1 MNILFLGYN
10 SFKQFKRGVEN
21 VIDFQSKAYPF
32 KQVYYLYWGKLDDKV
47 SKYNNIICIPVKHVW
62 HWPIMLNLIT
72 YKLIKRGK
80 LFIHSHNPLFS
91 VFLLKQTNLFTVHDG
106 LYYLSKSSKKQF
118 KYIFFILEK
127 VLYKRCRF
135 VHFISEFTKKNS
147 LYGNQ
152 KNFETIPNTSHL
164 EPRAPI
170 IQYQISNDRPYRVLI
185 VKSIEER
192 ARFDLLI
199 NVAELIRNEEI
210 TFIVAGKGPLWEYF
224 NNIIIQKKLTNIRL
238 LGFVEETEL
247 ISLYKQC
254 DLVLMI
260 AEYGEGFGLPII
272 EGYLFNKPV
281 IASNKCAIP
290 EVIKDSIFLFEN
302 NTNAITEKLHFAKN
316 NGLQNF
322 REYYDKEFSNAF
334 ILKRYELLYKKLI

>member
-1 MNILFLGYN
+1 M
-10 SFKQFKRGVEN
+10 
-21 VIDFQSKAYPF
+21 
-32 KQVYYLYWGKLDDKV
+32 
-47 SKYNNIICIPVKHVW
+47 
-62 HWPIMLNLIT
+62 
-72 YKLIKRGK
+72 
-80 LFIHSHNPLFS
+80 
-91 VFLLKQTNLFTVHDG
+91 
-106 LYYLSKSSKKQF
+106 
-118 KYIFFILEK
+118 
-127 VLYKRCRF
+127 LYKRCRF
-135 VHFISEFTKKNS
+135 VHFVSEFTKKNS
-147 LYGNQ
+147 LYGNR

-164 EPRAPI
+164 EPKALNL
-170 IQYQISNDRPYRVLI
+170 QYQILNDRPYEVLI

-210 TFIVAGKGPLWEYF
+210 TFIVAGKGPLWEHF
-224 NNIIIQKKLTNIRL
+224 NNIITQKKLTNIRL
-238 LGFVEETEL
+238 LGFVEETAL

-302 NTNAITEKLHFAKN
+302 NTNAITEKLHFAKH

-322 REYYDKEFSNAF
+322 REYYDKEFSNAS
-334 ILKRYELLYKKLI
+334 ILRRYELL